1 MKRIGSCSCGDVKF
15 CVEGNPINTV
25 FCYCKECQVSCG
37 SDRFYGIWIQPEQIT
52 LTQGRPKEFTRKSEG
67 SGEIT
72 FKFCGNCGTK
82 VYGDTA
88 DGGVIVAGATLD
100 NTDGIE
106 PKMAFYTKSASKWAV
121 LPTDIPCFETFPDFN

>member
-1 MKRIGSCSCGDVKF
+1 MKRNGSCSCGDVKF

-37 SDRFYGIWIQPEQIT
+37 SDRFYGIWIQPDQIT

-88 DGGVIVAGATLD
+88 DGGDRHTGEVPETVVCKKHNID
-100 NTDGIE
+100 IIDGLGDKIRSSSDLTGLE
-106 PKMAFYTKSASKWAV
+106 EKK
-121 LPTDIPCFETFPDFN
+121 